1 MSWFRKV
8 FSSSQTEASPKL
20 SLSWLNADMH
30 SHFIP
35 GIDDG
40 SKSMDE
46 SLALLLKMK
55 DLGYRKCVTTPHIKM
70 DMYPNTEE
78 AILRGFEEVKK
89 EMHHRNFDFPLEVA
103 AEYFL
108 DDSILPKIEKK
119 SLLNFGKE
127 KFVLVEFSFTN
138 PPVYEKDI
146 FKRMLDKGYT
156 PILAHF
162 ERYLYFL
169 GSVDAAA
176 TYRELG
182 VNIQMN
188 LNSLTGHYGPEIRK
202 QAELMMDEVLVDF
215 AGTDAHRMD
224 HLTMLE
230 EHLSLPYLS
239 SLSHRLLKNQ
249 GL

>member
-40 SKSMDE
+40 SQSMDE
-46 SLALLLKMK
+46 TLALVLKMK
-55 DLGYRKCVTTPHIKM
+55 ELGYQKCITTPHIKM
-70 DMYPNTEE
+70 DMFPNTEDL
-78 AILRGFEEVKK
+78 ILRGGEEVNSVLAK
-89 EMHHRNFDFPLEVA
+89 RNIDFPLEVA

-108 DDSILPKIEKK
+108 DDSVVPKIQNK
-119 SLLNFGKE
+119 SLLTFGKQNH
-127 KFVLVEFSFTN
+127 VLVEFSFN
-138 PPVYEKDI
+138 HPPVYEKDI
-146 FKRMLDKGYT
+146 FKRMLDSGYS

-176 TYRELG
+176 SYREMG
-182 VNIQMN
+182 VDIQMN
-188 LNSLTGHYGPEIRK
+188 LNSLTGYYGPGIRK
-202 QAELMMDEVLVDF
+202 QAELMLDDNLVDF
-215 AGTDAHRMD
+215 IGTDAHRME
-224 HLTMLE
+224 HLMMIE
-230 EHLSLPYLS
+230 EHLSLPYFH
-239 SLSHRLLKNQ
+239 SLGNRLFKNIS
-249 GL
+249 L